1 MYLRKH
7 VVRQHAARTGGKR
20 VVLLVDRQSP
30 RAFDLFL
37 RIPSAAA
44 AAAHISPTPPSP
56 TPTSRP
62 QRQSESSRNRLSLT
76 NSSERSIFDFGRC
89 LRWVGAPTHNLL
101 LFRARRR
108 LPFDISNDR
117 EGTRERGTEE
127 AHKYSTFAR
136 LCARENFRD
145 PERERSLPP
154 SPTESLF
161 YSLLLTKSNQECVG
175 FPLSPPKKPLP
186 FLSSGNRNEERDRRK
201 NPLEISLDGH
211 TIPREGEESGQKRE
225 IFRKWRWKFDAN
237 EYPRPGW
244 MVDRSCPRVDNKRST
259 GKSEEVTNS
268 LCILAMLAEN
278 IPAGL
283 QFLTDYKAIA
293 RKNAIIVRINSLRW
307 G

>member
-7 VVRQHAARTGGKR
+7 VARQHAARTGGKR

-89 LRWVGAPTHNLL
+89 PRWVGAPSHNLL

-117 EGTRERGTEE
+117 EGGRERGTG
-127 AHKYSTFAR
+127 KRIDIR
-136 LCARENFRD
+136 LLRGSVRVRIFETSS
-145 PERERSLPP
+145 SLPP

>member
-1 MYLRKH
+1 ML
-7 VVRQHAARTGGKR
+7 
-20 VVLLVDRQSP
+20 DRQSP

-89 LRWVGAPTHNLL
+89 PRWVGAPSHNLL

-117 EGTRERGTEE
+117 EGGRERGTG
-127 AHKYSTFAR
+127 KRINIR
-136 LCARENFRD
+136 LLRGSVRVRIFETSS
-145 PERERSLPP
+145 SLPP

-211 TIPREGEESGQKRE
+211 TIPREGEGEPTKKGRYSENGDGNSTRMNILVQ
-225 IFRKWRWKFDAN
+225 D
-237 EYPRPGW
+237 GW
-244 MVDRSCPRVDNKRST
+244 
-259 GKSEEVTNS
+259 
-268 LCILAMLAEN
+268 
-278 IPAGL
+278 
-283 QFLTDYKAIA
+283 LTDRA
-293 RKNAIIVRINSLRW
+293 L